1 MEKNFK
7 QIENKHQILI
17 EKAVAVMK
25 QVDDPKHSLS
35 HVLQVVDYTK
45 EILEKVNANEEVCVI
60 AAYWHD
66 VGRIEQE
73 KGHAL
78 MSRGNVER
86 GNGKNAISERYG

>member
-1 MEKNFK
+1 MKKIFK

-17 EKAVAVMK
+17 EKAIAVMK

-45 EILEKVNANEEVCVI
+45 EILEKVDADKEVCVI

-78 MSRGNVER
+78 ISRRNVER
-86 GNGKNAISERYG
+86 GNGKNAISEGYG